1 LTVWTGYTCSNLEI
15 HTDTVD
21 MFVFGEGKRV
31 RTQSGL
37 HQILVMFTAERYVS
51 AVRQSK

>member
-1 LTVWTGYTCSNLEI
+1 MEM

-31 RTQSGL
+31 STQSGL
-37 HQILVMFTAERYVS
+37 HQILVMLTAETYVS